1 MEPAEEMHILKMDPS
16 QIGIFKEAPVRRWMD
31 GQKEWDRLFREQA
44 QKVPEQRQKNEA
56 KAKKMIEDARDKGLL
71 LSEEVEANLSRF
83 PSAASDITTQSARSG
98 IEIQGDRRWGPL
110 DLDEEC
116 PPPSAICKRRD
127 TVSLTLMSCAL
138 LDALVSA

>member
-1 MEPAEEMHILKMDPS
+1 MEPAEEMDILKMEPS
-16 QIGIFKEAPVRRWMD
+16 QIGIFKEAPVRRWMN
-31 GQKEWDRLFREQA
+31 GQKEWDQLFREQA
-44 QKVPEQRQKNEA
+44 QKVPEQRRKNEA

-83 PSAASDITTQSARSG
+83 PSASSDVTTQTARSG

-116 PPPSAICKRRD
+116 PPPSAICNRKD
-127 TVSLTLMSCAL
+127 TVSLSFTLRSFP
-138 LDALVSA
+138 DALNPA